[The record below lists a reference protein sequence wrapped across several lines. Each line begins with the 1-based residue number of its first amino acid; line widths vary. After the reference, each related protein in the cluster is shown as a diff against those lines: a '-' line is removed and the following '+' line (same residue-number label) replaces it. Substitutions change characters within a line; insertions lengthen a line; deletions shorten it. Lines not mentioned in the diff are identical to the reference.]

1 VGSLHAEFVVHVG
14 TVKLVF
20 QIAGAEDSLLVGLTY
35 QLTAR
40 LFTSAGAFVGQPE
53 VTWSSNRPE
62 VASVN
67 SKGLLAVS
75 APGQAT
81 ITATDD
87 MITAA
92 IVVNVKNAHPLS
104 AILPDGEFGDTVQI
118 APGQSLQLA
127 ALAYY
132 DTPGWPTAPTGQV
145 TWSSSDSGIAT
156 VTQSGRVTG
165 AAPGDATI
173 TANLVQHPA
182 TRTIRVAAT
191 SGTTTIRMIS
201 AADFST
207 PVTMH
212 PNVGVPATLGYG
224 AVSEQVVPAGTLQ
237 VSFDGFP
244 PLTPNYDPN
253 VYASQVF
260 LGFLPAGAHETF
272 IAVTNSV
279 YALYNGLVN
288 IAWLDD
294 RTQAVPADSSLVR
307 VVLATSGGHNVFF
320 TEPGA
325 SPTLAALTGCYLD
338 WPFGFTEYSGRSPG
352 AFDIVLQTGKFST
365 QGFGKEA
372 ARFHVTASAGHAMTF
387 ILTGQES
394 ALQLISVVDR

>member
-1 VGSLHAEFVVHVG
+1 
-14 TVKLVF
+14 
-20 QIAGAEDSLLVGLTY
+20 
-35 QLTAR
+35 
-40 LFTSAGAFVGQPE
+40 
-53 VTWSSNRPE
+53 
-62 VASVN
+62 
-67 SKGLLAVS
+67 
-75 APGQAT
+75 
-81 ITATDD
+81 
-87 MITAA
+87 
-92 IVVNVKNAHPLS
+92 
-104 AILPDGEFGDTVQI
+104 
-118 APGQSLQLA
+118 
-127 ALAYY
+127 
-132 DTPGWPTAPTGQV
+132 
-145 TWSSSDSGIAT
+145 
-156 VTQSGRVTG
+156 
-165 AAPGDATI
+165 
-173 TANLVQHPA
+173 
-182 TRTIRVAAT
+182 
-191 SGTTTIRMIS
+191 MIS

-237 VSFDGFP
+237 VSYDGFP